1 VNPQPVNPQPVN
13 PQPMNPQPVNP
24 QPARPQPAPRGGEP
38 LIELHGVTAGYDG
51 EPALEEV
58 DLTVRRGDF
67 LAVLG
72 PNGGGKTTLLKVLLG
87 LVEPWRGRVV
97 NHLPRRRGALGY
109 VPQFAA
115 FDRHFPIRVREVV
128 EMGRLGLRRPPRR
141 LTAGDRAAARNAL
154 ERMGLAALAERHIG
168 DLSGG
173 QLQRT
178 LIARA
183 IAGEPEVLLLD
194 EPLASVD
201 AELRGTLVE
210 TLEALHREL
219 TLVVVTHDLTPFAPA
234 VRQIACI
241 NHRLHYH
248 PEGKLTAGMLEEVY
262 GCPVELIAHGVPHRV
277 LAPHGP
283 HAEAGGEHAGH
294 GRPQPPAGEGA

>member
-1 VNPQPVNPQPVN
+1 
-13 PQPMNPQPVNP
+13 M
-24 QPARPQPAPRGGEP
+24 
-38 LIELHGVTAGYDG
+38 
-51 EPALEEV
+51 
-58 DLTVRRGDF
+58 
-67 LAVLG
+67 
-72 PNGGGKTTLLKVLLG
+72 LLG

-283 HAEAGGEHAGH
+283 HADSGRGARRPRPAAAAGRG
-294 GRPQPPAGEGA
+294 GRLRWSCWPSCGATTSCATPCSPAWRPACCAASSAP

>member
-1 VNPQPVNPQPVN
+1 VSPQPA
-13 PQPMNPQPVNP
+13 NP
-24 QPARPQPAPRGGEP
+24 QPANPQPAESRPAGWQPGPRGAEP